1 MYPQRLD
8 DCNGHFNSCLEHSF
22 PLSRCHYFILDQF
35 SSDLMELVATCLERA
50 EICRQALAEQN
61 SYATSYTLY
70 QADLRDWQDAHGA
83 RGTAPEPPPAPE
95 AAPVWA
101 NR

>member
-1 MYPQRLD
+1 MVGGQLTRVVTDELD
-8 DCNGHFNSCLEHSF
+8 AAAG
-22 PLSRCHYFILDQF
+22 ILDQV
-35 SSDLMELVATCLERA
+35 SSELMELVATCRERA

-61 SYATSYTLY
+61 SYATSYTQY

-95 AAPVWA
+95 AAPVRA